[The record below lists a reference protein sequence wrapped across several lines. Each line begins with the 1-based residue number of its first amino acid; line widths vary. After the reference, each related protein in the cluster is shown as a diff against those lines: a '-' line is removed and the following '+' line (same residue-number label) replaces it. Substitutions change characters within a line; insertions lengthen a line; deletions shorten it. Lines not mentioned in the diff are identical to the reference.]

1 MNKEKYYKFDKRL
14 YGTLNFNV
22 SPKCG
27 KTYYE
32 INKSWKELKQR
43 IKQILDSPN
52 SCKEIKI
59 LEIKSIL
66 EDYEQR
72 YLIRRITNEK

>member
-14 YGTLNFNV
+14 YTLNYNV

-43 IKQILDSPN
+43 IKQILDERE
-52 SCKEIKI
+52 SCKETKI
-59 LEIKSIL
+59 LEIKCLL
-66 EDYEQR
+66 EDYEHR
-72 YLIRRITNEK
+72 YLKGNNKN

>member
-14 YGTLNFNV
+14 YETLNFN
-22 SPKCG
+22 SPRCD

-52 SCKEIKI
+52 RCKETKI
-59 LEIKSIL
+59 LEIKCLL
-66 EDYEQR
+66 EDYEHR
-72 YLIRRITNEK
+72 YLKGDNKQ

>member
-14 YGTLNFNV
+14 YTLNFNI
-22 SPKCG
+22 SPRCD

-52 SCKEIKI
+52 SCKETKI
-59 LEIKSIL
+59 LEIKCLL
-66 EDYEQR
+66 EDYEHR
-72 YLIRRITNEK
+72 YLKGDNNQ

>member
-1 MNKEKYYKFDKRL
+1 MCYNGNYKFDKRL
-14 YGTLNFNV
+14 YGTLNFNI
-22 SPKCG
+22 SPRCG

-43 IKQILDSPN
+43 IKQILDSPK

-66 EDYEQR
+66 EDYEYR
-72 YLIRRITNEK
+72 YLKGDNNQ

>member
-14 YGTLNFNV
+14 YTLNFNV
-22 SPKCG
+22 SPRCG

-43 IKQILDSPN
+43 I
-52 SCKEIKI
+52 
-59 LEIKSIL
+59 LEIL
-66 EDYEQR
+66 YEESDKNQ
-72 YLIRRITNEK
+72 